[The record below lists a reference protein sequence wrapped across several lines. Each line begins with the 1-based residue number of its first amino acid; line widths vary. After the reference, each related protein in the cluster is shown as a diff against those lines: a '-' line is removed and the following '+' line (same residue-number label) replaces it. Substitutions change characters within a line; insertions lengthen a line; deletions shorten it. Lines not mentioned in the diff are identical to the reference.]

1 MSSENITFSGLN
13 IATIIWT
20 EYGFEP
26 DSEGNIISIGNK
38 LKEDFSEIKLI
49 NDLATQMNMDKE
61 DTIYGKPEFIGT
73 PGRQHLKITRFLNTK
88 IDDVMSKILTLR
100 LHVCNRIDKS
110 RAKITASIEF
120 DFSDNPK
127 NSIEI
132 IDIMNSVFKK
142 QQDICEFIHS
152 KIPESYSL
160 GDTYY
165 VSNIASIES
174 DDTDI
179 DTIIESVFS
188 TTKNNFETISD
199 QILQKKMLVTY
210 AVLLSNKLLLS
221 PNIESIT
228 PDKIKDLM
236 LELNAKQSKMV
247 FYQAKEKI
255 PTKTINLEIDKS
267 HRNIINLTEP
277 YCATEVTD
285 RLLNDYLGMT

>member
-20 EYGFEP
+20 KYGFEP
-26 DSEGNIISIGNK
+26 DSEGNISTIGNE
-38 LKEDFSEIKLI
+38 LKEDFIKIELI
-49 NDLATQMNMDKE
+49 DDVASQIDINKE
-61 DTIYGKPEFIGT
+61 DTIYDEPVFIGT
-73 PGRQHLKITRFLNTK
+73 PGRQHLKITRFLNAK
-88 IDDVMSKILTLR
+88 IDDVISKALILR
-100 LHVCNRIDKS
+100 VHVCNRIDKN
-110 RAKITASIEF
+110 RAKITSSIEF